1 MYGEQYCTPRQTERY
16 IYIRMNIRARDR
28 HTLHTHTCKTHTV
41 IHIYAY
47 ISINPP
53 VCQYIYK
60 WNAVECKREHLNKIM
75 FRISVV
81 EPCNGYLC
89 LSAKTHGS
97 PFSIDYYDS
106 YTSEQ
111 TDNPFTGEKILQT
124 STRILLWM
132 LLIEVCEA
140 LNSPGAGLCR
150 QHRGVHNTFSKK
162 QSLVPLALFLYL

>member
-1 MYGEQYCTPRQTERY
+1 
-16 IYIRMNIRARDR
+16 
-28 HTLHTHTCKTHTV
+28 
-41 IHIYAY
+41 
-47 ISINPP
+47 
-53 VCQYIYK
+53 
-60 WNAVECKREHLNKIM
+60 M

-111 TDNPFTGEKILQT
+111 TDNPFTGEKILPT
-124 STRILLWM
+124 FTRILLWM

-162 QSLVPLALFLYL
+162 TKSRAISFIPILIGGWEGCILCLKWTRSSIAEEYHRRRNWSHN